1 MKLLDFIEK
10 LQPGD
15 SIIRPSHIPIVD
27 YDLNYEGLYNLI
39 TTKKRY
45 D

>member
-1 MKLLDFIEK
+1 MTTEQKLLK
-10 LQPGD
+10 LLQ
-15 SIIRPSHIPIVD
+15 IAVD